1 MLFEKDDKKK
11 TKFRG
16 KTKKKYRKYT
26 QKRRLFSFVDTTRS
40 LPTPKSVLPTEIHRP
55 KPIKA
60 KFFQICHFR
69 TFVLG
74 VIN

>member
-1 MLFEKDDKKK
+1 MTKKK

-40 LPTPKSVLPTEIHRP
+40 LPTPKPVLPTLKSNKNASIE
-55 KPIKA
+55 
-60 KFFQICHFR
+60 
-69 TFVLG
+69 
-74 VIN
+74 